1 MAQRIDWWRREDGL
15 AGAED
20 RLAAQRMGWW
30 CRMGL
35 AAQAVWGWQRTR
47 LGLQN
52 RLGGRAVNRETRG
65 ARGTS
70 ACLPAEGVSVGY
82 TVSNFD
88 TCGGD
93 NENITLVAS
102 SQQRAAIVLPD
113 ECLGYGLVVPFL
125 A

>member
-15 AGAED
+15 EGAED

-52 RLGGRAVNRETRG
+52 RLGGRAVNRETRA

-70 ACLPAEGVSVGY
+70 AFLPARVSV
-82 TVSNFD
+82 TPFRDSTRVAVNNN
-88 TCGGD
+88 
-93 NENITLVAS
+93 NEI
-102 SQQRAAIVLPD
+102 
-113 ECLGYGLVVPFL
+113 
-125 A
+125 